1 MNAQVRK
8 VSSRKMHDIVW
19 ILVGLFGL
27 FAITFPLAMWRVSN
41 MEKFQGSH
49 VKSLVQLVTGN
60 VIAESISAFDL
71 KELSAKGAELK

>member
-49 VKSLVQLVTGN
+49 VKSLVVVEGENTPQSSQLKT
-60 VIAESISAFDL
+60 
-71 KELSAKGAELK
+71 K

>member
-1 MNAQVRK
+1 MDAQVRK

-19 ILVGLFGL
+19 ILVGVFGL

-49 VKSLVQLVTGN
+49 VKIGVRFLLLRLK
-60 VIAESISAFDL
+60 ISHENLETFPYC
-71 KELSAKGAELK
+71 

>member
-49 VKSLVQLVTGN
+49 VKSLVVEGEKAPQSSQIKT
-60 VIAESISAFDL
+60 
-71 KELSAKGAELK
+71 K

>member
-1 MNAQVRK
+1 MDAQVRK

-19 ILVGLFGL
+19 ILVGVFGL

-49 VKSLVQLVTGN
+49 VKSLPVAGEVNRKSSRITT
-60 VIAESISAFDL
+60 
-71 KELSAKGAELK
+71 K